1 MFSLKNKY
9 TLEKPIHK
17 IDFIKYNPSSLATV
31 NNANS
36 NIIVSLPRE
45 DAYICL
51 LNSFISLEFE
61 VLKNNNTRFVDG
73 DEISLVNF
81 GPISLFSEAKLTT
94 SSGKHLEKV
103 DNLHLISLMY
113 KLLTSTSQ
121 TSQLLYGFE
130 ESTTIRRQELT
141 NNKNEKGTFFVRIKL
156 KDLFGFADQEKI
168 TYGLGY
174 TLTLKR
180 NTNNDAILRS
190 VGVDAAKVVIKDIGW
205 YIPHYVPSIENQQLV
220 MDQILKKDPTELS
233 YTERIIFRKDVNTN
247 SSWTFELGNAG
258 GDRYRSSGIESPTF
272 VIVGFQARNK
282 IDSQVHDNAVFDR
295 LPISNA
301 VCKIGSEKHPDDGIE
316 CDYDRD
322 KYDQAYSEIENF
334 YHLHSETSLLN
345 PFIDLNKF
353 RTNYNF
359 YVFDISKQKDHIA
372 SQPIRLEFKFNA
384 AIDVANFVAYAL
396 VLTPK
401 LISISSDGQRHFDL
415 I

>member
-1 MFSLKNKY
+1 M
-9 TLEKPIHK
+9 
-17 IDFIKYNPSSLATV
+17 
-31 NNANS
+31 
-36 NIIVSLPRE
+36 
-45 DAYICL
+45 
-51 LNSFISLEFE
+51 
-61 VLKNNNTRFVDG
+61 
-73 DEISLVNF
+73 VNF

-103 DNLHLISLMY
+103 DNLHAVSLIH
-113 KLLTSTSQ
+113 KFLTSTKS
-121 TSQLLYGFE
+121 TIQLMYGFE
-130 ESTTIRRQELT
+130 EDTTIRRQELT

-205 YIPHYVPSIENQQLV
+205 FIPHYVPSLENQQLV
-220 MDQILKKDPTELS
+220 MDQILNKDPTELS

-247 SSWTFELGNAG
+247 SNWTFELG
-258 GDRYRSSGIESPTF
+258 SSGIESPTF

-282 IDSQVHDNAVFDR
+282 IDSQVHVNAVFDR

-301 VCKIGSEKHPDDGIE
+301 VCKIESEKYPDDGIE

-345 PFIDLNKF
+345 PFIDLHKF
-353 RTNYNF
+353 RTNYPLF
-359 YVFDISKQKDHIA
+359 VFDLSKQKDHIA

-415 I
+415 IWWIID

>member
-1 MFSLKNKY
+1 MHTY
-9 TLEKPIHK
+9 V
-17 IDFIKYNPSSLATV
+17 YQ
-31 NNANS
+31 
-36 NIIVSLPRE
+36 
-45 DAYICL
+45 
-51 LNSFISLEFE
+51 NSFISLEFE
-61 VLKNNNTRFVDG
+61 VLKNNDTRFADG
-73 DEISLVNF
+73 DEIGLVNF

-103 DNLHLISLMY
+103 DTLHLISLMY
-113 KLLTSTSQ
+113 KLLTSTKS
-121 TSQLLYGFE
+121 TSQLMYGFE
-130 ESTTIRRQELT
+130 ENLSVRRQELT

-205 YIPHYVPSIENQQLV
+205 YIPHYVPSIEIQQLV
-220 MDQILKKDPTELS
+220 MDQILNKDPTELS

-247 SSWTFELGNAG
+247 SKWTFELGSAG
-258 GDRYRSSGIESPTF
+258 ESCPTF

-301 VCKIGSEKHPDDGIE
+301 VCKIGPEKYPDDGIE

-334 YHLHSETSLLN
+334 YHLNSETNLLN

-359 YVFDISKQKDHIA
+359 YVFDLSKQKDIIA

-384 AIDVANFVAYAL
+384 AIDVADYIAYAL

-401 LISISSDGQRHFDL
+401 LISISSDWQRHFDL
-415 I
+415 M

>member
-17 IDFIKYNPSSLATV
+17 IDFITYSPSSLATIT
-31 NNANS
+31 NTNS
-36 NIIVSLPRE
+36 NTTISFPRE

-51 LNSFISLEFE
+51 QNSFISLEFE
-61 VLKNNNTRFVDG
+61 VLKNNNTRFADG
-73 DEISLVNF
+73 DEIGLVNF

-130 ESTTIRRQELT
+130 ENLSVRRQELT

-220 MDQILKKDPTELS
+220 MDQILNKDPTELS
-233 YTERIIFRKDVNTN
+233 YTERTIFRKDVNTN
-247 SSWTFELGNAG
+247 SNWTFELG
-258 GDRYRSSGIESPTF
+258 SSGTSTPTF

-282 IDSQVHDNAVFDR
+282 IDSQNHDNAVFDR
-295 LPISNA
+295 LPISN
-301 VCKIGSEKHPDDGIE
+301 VCKIGSEKYPDDGIE

-334 YHLHSETSLLN
+334 YHLNSETNLLN

-359 YVFDISKQKDHIA
+359 YVFDLSKQKDIIA
-372 SQPIRLEFKFNA
+372 SQPIRLEFKLNA
-384 AIDVANFVAYAL
+384 AIDVADYIAYAL

>member
-17 IDFIKYNPSSLATV
+17 IDFIKYSPSSLATV

-36 NIIVSLPRE
+36 NISVSLPRE

-51 LNSFISLEFE
+51 QNSFISLEIE
-61 VLKNNNTRFVDG
+61 VLKNNDSRYTNG

-103 DNLHLISLMY
+103 DNLHPISLMIN
-113 KLLTSTSQ
+113 LLTSTSQ

-130 ESTTIRRQELT
+130 ESGTIRRQELT

-174 TLTLKR
+174 TLTLER

-220 MDQILKKDPTELS
+220 MDQILNKDPTELS

-247 SSWTFELGNAG
+247 SNWTFELGSAGGNAG
-258 GDRYRSSGIESPTF
+258 TSTPTF

-301 VCKIGSEKHPDDGIE
+301 VCKIGSEKYPVDGIE

-334 YHLHSETSLLN
+334 YHSNSETSLLN

-353 RTNYNF
+353 RTKYNF
-359 YVFDISKQKDHIA
+359 YVFDLSKQKDHIA

-384 AIDVANFVAYAL
+384 AIDVSTFIAYAL

-415 I
+415 L

>member
-17 IDFIKYNPSSLATV
+17 IDFIKYSPSSLATI
-31 NNANS
+31 NNTNS
-36 NIIVSLPRE
+36 NTTISFPRE

-51 LNSFISLEFE
+51 QNSFISLEFE
-61 VLKNNNTRFVDG
+61 VLKNNNTRYADG
-73 DEISLVNF
+73 DEIGLVNF

-103 DNLHLISLMY
+103 DNLHLISLLY
-113 KLLTSTSQ
+113 KLLTSTKS

-130 ESTTIRRQELT
+130 ENLSVRRQELT

-156 KDLFGFADQEKI
+156 KDLFGFAHQEKI

-180 NTNNDAILRS
+180 NNNNDAILRS

-205 YIPHYVPSIENQQLV
+205 YIPHYVPSLENQQFV
-220 MDQILKKDPTELS
+220 MDQILNKDPTELS

-247 SSWTFELGNAG
+247 SNWTFELGN
-258 GDRYRSSGIESPTF
+258 SNNESCPTF

-301 VCKIGSEKHPDDGIE
+301 VCKIGSEKYPDDGIE

-322 KYDQAYSEIENF
+322 KYDQAYSESENF
-334 YHLHSETSLLN
+334 YHLNSETNLLN
-345 PFIDLNKF
+345 PFIDLHKF
-353 RTNYNF
+353 RTNYPLF
-359 YVFDISKQKDHIA
+359 VFDLSKQKDQIA

-384 AIDVANFVAYAL
+384 AIDVADYIAYAL

>member
-1 MFSLKNKY
+1 M
-9 TLEKPIHK
+9 
-17 IDFIKYNPSSLATV
+17 ATV

-36 NIIVSLPRE
+36 NISVSLPRE

-51 LNSFISLEFE
+51 QNSFRSLEFE
-61 VLKNNNTRFVDG
+61 VLKNNNTRFAD

-103 DNLHLISLMY
+103 DNLHPISLMI

-121 TSQLLYGFE
+121 TSQLLYGFD

-168 TYGLGY
+168 TFGLGY

-180 NTNNDAILRS
+180 NTNNDAILGGA
-190 VGVDAAKVVIKDIGW
+190 GVDAAKVVVKYISW
-205 YIPHYVPSIENQQLV
+205 YIPHYVPSLENQQLV
-220 MDQILKKDPTELS
+220 LNQILNKDPTEL
-233 YTERIIFRKDVNTN
+233 YFTERTVFRKDVNTN
-247 SSWTFELGNAG
+247 SNWTFELGNAG
-258 GDRYRSSGIESPTF
+258 TSTPTF

-301 VCKIGSEKHPDDGIE
+301 VCKIGSEKYPDDGIE

-334 YHLHSETSLLN
+334 YHSNSETNLLN
-345 PFIDLNKF
+345 PFIDLHKF
-353 RTNYNF
+353 RTKYNF
-359 YVFDISKQKDHIA
+359 YVFDLSKQKDHIA
-372 SQPIRLEFKFNA
+372 SQPIRLEFKVNA
-384 AIDVANFVAYAL
+384 AIDVSNFIAYAL